1 MHISFAITDHS
12 KPICILS
19 LINIGLV
26 FSIGVN
32 TDQIGCENKLREAM
46 SVVLKDFI
54 EAEGLEPGDRL
65 PPEREL
71 APKLGLPRTALR
83 RMLASLEKEGSLI
96 RHVGRGTF
104 IAGHGVGS
112 SALRQ
117 PVTSTIDGLRTYPAE
132 VFEARLILEPKIA
145 ALAALRATR
154 QEIDEMQ
161 KSIDRTRTAQTFVE
175 FEKWDAIFHRII
187 VQSARNS
194 LLASLY
200 ESIHAVRSGKLWGKM
215 KEQSITP
222 ERINAY
228 TADHVAIVEAIK
240 DRNSKDA
247 ELSMYE
253 HIIDARTN
261 TLGPT

>member
-1 MHISFAITDHS
+1 
-12 KPICILS
+12 
-19 LINIGLV
+19 
-26 FSIGVN
+26 
-32 TDQIGCENKLREAM
+32 M

-83 RMLASLEKEGSLI
+83 RMLAALEKDGALI

-104 IAGHGVGS
+104 IAGSGVGS

-117 PVTSTIDGLRTYPAE
+117 PVASAVDGLRTYPAE

-161 KSIDRTRTAQTFVE
+161 KSIDRTRTAQSFAE

-187 VQSARNS
+187 TQSARNG
-194 LLASLY
+194 LLTSLY

-215 KEQSITP
+215 KEQSLTP
-222 ERINAY
+222 ERMDGY
-228 TADHVAIVEAIK
+228 TAKHVIILDAIK
-240 DRNSKDA
+240 DRNSKGA
-247 ELSMYE
+247 EVAMYE
-253 HIIDARTN
+253 HIVDARTN
-261 TLGPT
+261 TLGPG